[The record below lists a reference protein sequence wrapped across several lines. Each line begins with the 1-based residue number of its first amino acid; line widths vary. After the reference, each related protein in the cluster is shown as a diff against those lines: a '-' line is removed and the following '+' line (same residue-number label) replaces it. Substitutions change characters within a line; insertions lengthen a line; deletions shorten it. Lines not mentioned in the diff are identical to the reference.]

1 MATGEEAIAVVED
14 RFQPDVARVLA
25 LRGAKP
31 PPRAGCVTAFNVM
44 RGCTLDFSI
53 YVTGAD
59 ALDDSCRV
67 AERFRCPAQA
77 PPPAD
82 APDHAS
88 RCR

>member
-1 MATGEEAIAVVED
+1 
-14 RFQPDVARVLA
+14 
-25 LRGAKP
+25 
-31 PPRAGCVTAFNVM
+31 VTAFNVM

-77 PPPAD
+77 PPPAE